1 MYDADVFAVITAHDT
16 LNLAD
21 SALRLEHN
29 SRWFSKAAG
38 GVALEPTLNSRETTP
53 ADDTPSGDVGEKEVL
68 GDRLVV
74 TFSKLFASDTL
85 ENGLQ
90 LGTNPISSHVLLGHR
105 GTKSISSRQCNITVD
120 DAHSIWLHDYN
131 STYGTA
137 VEHNGQNGAEVR
149 RKETWLLCFPFGA
162 EDRFF
167 GTTIHCSRFAIRI
180 DFPNHERKS
189 AHYVENLQA
198 FVEKLKAAA
207 EKSMVRPPGVEA
219 LGLDTAPSTQAPSEA
234 ATPRERLIYYEVAKI
249 GAGAFGEVL
258 KTIKARDGKAFASKI
273 FRPPPNRNKRRRE
286 DLDQNWLMGIRREF
300 AIMRDNPHPN
310 VIQVIEFRETPKPAM
325 IMRYYPLGNKV
336 NACTHQDEHVT
347 AWGQILDGLSHLH
360 AKGVV
365 HRDLKPENILV
376 ERDPLFKVVIADFGM
391 AKIATGDTLLRT
403 FCGTLKYA
411 APEVFPGMSRGHGPL
426 VDVWSLGVMVYEWLY
441 SVVDPPDPPQRRG
454 ETEEVSWFAWLD
466 LWVDLLLTK
475 LEDEDDDR
483 AILILNCMIETKVP
497 SRWPASRCLLQ
508 GFDSG
513 LFERRRVDGLIIYAG
528 ERHDSQDTGARTPIA
543 APSLSPSSLSE
554 KSAVTII
561 KENLWG
567 GVTSL

>member
-1 MYDADVFAVITAHDT
+1 MF
-16 LNLAD
+16 
-21 SALRLEHN
+21 
-29 SRWFSKAAG
+29 
-38 GVALEPTLNSRETTP
+38 
-53 ADDTPSGDVGEKEVL
+53 
-68 GDRLVV
+68 
-74 TFSKLFASDTL
+74 
-85 ENGLQ
+85 
-90 LGTNPISSHVLLGHR
+90 
-105 GTKSISSRQCNITVD
+105 
-120 DAHSIWLHDYN
+120 
-131 STYGTA
+131 
-137 VEHNGQNGAEVR
+137 
-149 RKETWLLCFPFGA
+149 
-162 EDRFF
+162 
-167 GTTIHCSRFAIRI
+167 
-180 DFPNHERKS
+180 
-189 AHYVENLQA
+189 
-198 FVEKLKAAA
+198 
-207 EKSMVRPPGVEA
+207 RPPGVEA

-249 GAGAFGEVL
+249 GAGAFGKVP

-273 FRPPPNRNKRRRE
+273 YRPPQNRNKRRRD
-286 DLDQNWLMGIRREF
+286 DLDPKWLMGIRREF
-300 AIMRDNPHPN
+300 AIMRDNPHQPN
-310 VIQVIEFRETPKPAM
+310 VIQVLEFRETPKPAM
-325 IMRYYPLGNKV
+325 IMRYYPLGNIV

-365 HRDLKPENILV
+365 QRDLKPENILV

-391 AKIATGDTLLRT
+391 AKIATGDALLRT

-454 ETEEVSWFAWLD
+454 ETEEVSWFAWFD

-483 AILILNCMIETKVP
+483 AILILNCIIETKVP
-497 SRWPASRCLLQ
+497 SRWPASRCLMQ

-513 LFERRRVDGLIIYAG
+513 LFERRRVDGLIVYAG

-543 APSLSPSSLSE
+543 APSLSPSSLFE

-567 GVTSL
+567 EVTSL